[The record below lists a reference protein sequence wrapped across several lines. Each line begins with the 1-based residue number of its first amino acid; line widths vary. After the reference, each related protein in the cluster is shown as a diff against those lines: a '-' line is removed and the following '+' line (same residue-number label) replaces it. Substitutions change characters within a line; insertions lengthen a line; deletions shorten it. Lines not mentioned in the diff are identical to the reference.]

1 MSFPATTRIARMA
14 KTAARATDPL
24 RRIVVSLDASE
35 NSVVLLQ
42 TVATWAAHWR
52 AQLAGVFIEDV
63 NLLHLS
69 GFTFAR
75 EFSATFARERAIT
88 GDDIERRWRAHAA
101 QARRTLQHAAGASGV
116 EATFDVVRGSLE
128 SGVFGGVQHHDLVVM
143 TDATTWR
150 DANCIG
156 CAVRRTALSSPS
168 SVLLAGSVTATRTAP
183 VVCLFD
189 HSAGRTSA
197 LQLAAQI
204 ADIERRPLDVVLV
217 GDEPTCTKLEIEVAM
232 ALEEFAPGYRITR
245 MAQPDPAQLRY
256 HACSMMVIPAQCCSM
271 DERALQLFAR
281 AMTQPILVVK

>member
-1 MSFPATTRIARMA
+1 MNFPATTRIATMA

-42 TVATWAAHWR
+42 TVAVWAAHWR
-52 AQLAGVFIEDV
+52 AQLAGIFIEDV

-88 GDDIERRWRAHAA
+88 GEDIERRWRAHAA
-101 QARRTLQHAAGASGV
+101 QARRTLQRAAGASGV
-116 EATFDVVRGSLE
+116 EATFDVVRGPLE
-128 SGVFGGVQHHDLVVM
+128 SGIFGGVQHRDLVVM
-143 TDATTWR
+143 TDAATWR

-168 SVLLAGSVTATRTAP
+168 SVLLAGAATAMRSAP
-183 VVCLFD
+183 VLCLFD
-189 HSAGRTSA
+189 SSAGRASA
-197 LQLAAQI
+197 LRLAAQI
-204 ADIERRPLDVVLV
+204 AEIEQRPLNVVLI
-217 GDEPTCTKLEIEVAM
+217 GDEPTCKNLAIEVAM
-232 ALEEFAPGYRITR
+232 ALEAFAPGYRTTR
-245 MAQPDPAQLRY
+245 MTRPDPAQLRH
-256 HACSMMVIPAQCCSM
+256 HACSMIVIPAQCCAM

-281 AMTQPILVVK
+281 TVTQPILVAK